1 MKLISTL
8 FDIAFLLATSYA
20 CSETS
25 IAETFACGK
34 FAFNE
39 IGIQPV
45 PVPISKIFKLEAGS
59 WKLEVRR

>member
-1 MKLISTL
+1 MKLIVTL
-8 FDIAFLLATSYA
+8 FNAAFLLATSNA

-34 FAFNE
+34 FAFNV

-45 PVPISKIFKLEAGS
+45 PVPMSKMVMG
-59 WKLEVRR
+59 V